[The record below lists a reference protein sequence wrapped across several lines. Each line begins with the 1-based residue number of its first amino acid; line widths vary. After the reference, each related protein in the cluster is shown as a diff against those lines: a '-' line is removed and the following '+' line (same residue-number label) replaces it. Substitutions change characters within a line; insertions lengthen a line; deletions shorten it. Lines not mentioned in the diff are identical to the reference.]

1 MDDMKPASDSRIA
14 PKYSED
20 AISQLP
26 ALHLLQNLGW
36 QYLTPAE
43 ALDLRGGKLGNV
55 LLEGILVPW
64 LREHNRV
71 RFKGKELPFTEGNIL
86 SALQALDVRAHGHAP
101 LHDGLVR
108 TNEKIYDLLC
118 LGKSL
123 QQTVDGDIKSF
134 TLHYID
140 WEHPENNVFHV
151 TEEFAVERTGCRG
164 ESQPTRTRTRRPDIV
179 LFVNGIPLCVIE
191 CKSPH
196 IKDPIR
202 EAISQQIRNQKD
214 DEIPYL
220 FLYSQ
225 LLLALS
231 KNEAKYATT
240 GTPAK
245 FWAVWRE
252 DNIDIAG
259 ADGHLPLKDAVNIPL
274 TEAQAD
280 KLFAENEWLVREKP
294 AEYGM
299 LKRQVTEQDRALYAL
314 CRPERLLEL
323 TYRFILF
330 DAGVKKIARY
340 QQYFCVKKIMDRIR
354 IRERDGR
361 RRGGVVW
368 HTQGSGKSLTMVM
381 LAKSIALDPEISDYK
396 IVLVTDRVDLDDQI
410 YRTFHHCGKEVEQA
424 KTGKHLADM
433 LKGNK
438 QRIVTTII
446 DKFEAAV
453 GRHAVR
459 NDDPN
464 IFVLVDEG
472 HRGQYGPR
480 HAKMR
485 RALPNACYIG
495 FTGTPVMKKDKNTVE
510 KFGGLID
517 TYTIDRAVADKAV
530 VPLLYEGRHVE
541 QYVDSKGI
549 DAWFDKIT
557 ANLSK
562 EQAADLKKKFS
573 TTDQL
578 NKAAQKVMAIAW
590 DISEHFR
597 DNWQGTGFK
606 GQLVAQDKAT
616 ALLYKKYLDEFG
628 MVSSE
633 VLISG
638 PDEREGEEDLYKEN
652 KLTVQRFWK
661 ATISK
666 YGSER
671 EYNKQVINAFKNAEH
686 PEIII
691 VVDKLLVGFDAP
703 RNTILYLT
711 RKLKDHTL
719 LQAIA
724 RVNRLCDGKEFGY
737 ILDYRGVLEN
747 LDHALDLYSSLPE
760 FDAGDIRDILTDVS
774 VETQTLPQKHS
785 ILWDTFKEV
794 KNRQDE
800 EAYEL
805 LLADEELRAK
815 FYERLSA
822 FSKTLAI
829 ALSSAG
835 FLEETG
841 PEKLSR
847 YRADLKFFSKLR
859 TAVRRRYAE
868 AVDFG
873 EYEPKIQKLLDTHVG
888 TGEVERITPLVNIFD
903 KDAFAREVAK
913 LPNDAAK
920 ADTIAHRTARTI
932 HERMQEDPAF
942 YKRFSEL
949 LIATI
954 AAFRQ
959 ERIKANEYLRK
970 VTEIMNAVLSRTG
983 DRIPDKLAGYDVAK
997 AYFGSLRET
1006 LERFDKGDDGFEAG
1020 LADLA
1025 LGIDKIIEQ
1034 NRIVN
1039 WASDIDIQNRMKN
1052 EIEDLLF
1059 DFKDQTGFEITF
1071 DDMDAIMEQ
1080 CLDIARVRR
1089 P

>member
-1 MDDMKPASDSRIA
+1 MNQGPSIN
-14 PKYSED
+14 ED
-20 AISQLP
+20 ATSKLP

-36 QYLTPAE
+36 QYLTPDE
-43 ALDLRGGKLGNV
+43 ALELRGGRLSNV
-55 LLEGILVPW
+55 LLEGVLVPW

-71 RFKGKELPFTEGNIL
+71 RFKGREVPFTEGNIL
-86 SALQALDVRAHGHAP
+86 SAVQALKEVP
-101 LHDGLVR
+101 FDGLVR
-108 TNEKIYDLLC
+108 TNEKIYELLT

-123 QQTVDGDIKSF
+123 QQSVDGDVKSF

-151 TEEFAVERTGCRG
+151 TEEFAVERTG
-164 ESQPTRTRTRRPDIV
+164 SHQTRRPDIV

-196 IKDPIR
+196 IKDPIE
-202 EAISQQIRNQKD
+202 EAISQHIRNQKD
-214 DEIPYL
+214 DEIPKL
-220 FLYSQ
+220 FIYSQ
-225 LLLALS
+225 ILMALS
-231 KNEAKYATT
+231 KNQAKYATT

-245 FWAVWRE
+245 FWSVWKE
-252 DNIDIAG
+252 DAQGIEDEVQR
-259 ADGHLPLKDAVNIPL
+259 LVNVSL
-274 TEAQAD
+274 TEEQVD
-280 KLFAENEWLVREKP
+280 RLFVQNQWLVREKP
-294 AEYGM
+294 AGYGTFAR
-299 LKRQVTEQDRALYAL
+299 KVTVQDRAIYAL

-340 QQYFCVKKIMDRIR
+340 QQYFCVKKTMERIR
-354 IRERDGR
+354 LRDREGR

-381 LAKSIALDPEISDYK
+381 LAKSIALSHDIPDYK
-396 IVLVTDRVDLDDQI
+396 IVLVTDRIDLDDQI

-424 KTGKHLADM
+424 RTGKHLSEM
-433 LKGNK
+433 LKDNK

-485 RALPNACYIG
+485 RVLPNACYIG

-517 TYTIDRAVADKAV
+517 TYTIDRAVEDKAV

-541 QYVDSKGI
+541 QHVDSEGI
-549 DAWFDKIT
+549 DSWFERIT
-557 ANLSK
+557 ANLSR
-562 EQAADLKKKFS
+562 EQAADLKRKFS

-578 NKAAQKVMAIAW
+578 NKAEQKVMAIAW
-590 DISEHFR
+590 DISVHFR

-638 PDEREGEEDLYKEN
+638 PDEREGEEDIYEEN
-652 KLTVQRFWK
+652 KLAVQRFWK
-661 ATISK
+661 ATMQK
-666 YGSER
+666 FGSEK

-724 RVNRLCDGKEFGY
+724 RVNRLYDGKEFGY

-747 LDHALDLYSSLPE
+747 LDHALDLYSALPE
-760 FDAGDIRDILTDVS
+760 FDAQDIKDILTDVS
-774 VETQTLPQKHS
+774 VETATLPQKHS
-785 ILWDTFKEV
+785 LLWDTFKEV
-794 KNRQDE
+794 RNRQDE
-800 EAYEL
+800 EEYER
-805 LLADEELRAK
+805 LLADKELRSK

-822 FSKTLAI
+822 FSRTLGI
-829 ALSSAG
+829 ALGSVK
-835 FLEETG
+835 FLEETK
-841 PEKLSR
+841 PSRINR
-847 YRADLKFFSKLR
+847 YRTDLKFFSKLR
-859 TAVRRRYAE
+859 AAVRRRYSE
-868 AVDFG
+868 VVDFG

-903 KDAFAREVAK
+903 KDAFAREVEK
-913 LPNDAAK
+913 LPNAAAK

-932 HERMQEDPAF
+932 HDRMQEDPAF

-949 LIATI
+949 LKETI
-954 AAFRQ
+954 AAFRE
-959 ERIKANEYLRK
+959 ERIKANEYLMR
-970 VTEIMNAVLSRTG
+970 VTEIMNAVLNRTG
-983 DRIPDKLAGYDVAK
+983 DRIPGRLQNHDVAK
-997 AYFGSLRET
+997 AYFGSIRET
-1006 LERFDKGDDGFEAG
+1006 LARSGKGDGEFEDR
-1020 LADLA
+1020 LAEVALA
-1025 LGIDKIIEQ
+1025 IDEVIER

-1039 WASDIDIQNRMKN
+1039 WTSDMDTQNRMRN

-1059 DFKDQTGFEITF
+1059 DFKEQTGVEITF
-1071 DDMDAIMEQ
+1071 EDMDAIMEQ

>member
-1 MDDMKPASDSRIA
+1 MTDTVHSSLFTFHSSSKPRFDEDS
-14 PKYSED
+14 
-20 AISQLP
+20 ISQLP

-36 QYLTPAE
+36 QYLTPEE
-43 ALDLRGGKLGNV
+43 ALKLRGGKPGGV
-55 LLEGILVPW
+55 LLEGVLADW
-64 LREHNRV
+64 LRKHNRV
-71 RFKGKELPFTEGNIL
+71 RFKGRELPFTEGNIL
-86 SALQALDVRAHGHAP
+86 SALQALKEIP
-101 LHDGLVR
+101 FDGLVR

-123 QQTVDGDIKSF
+123 QQSVDGDIKSF

-151 TEEFAVERTGCRG
+151 TEEFAVERTG
-164 ESQPTRTRTRRPDIV
+164 SHQTRRPDIV
-179 LFVNGIPLCVIE
+179 LFVNGIPFGVIE

-214 DEIPYL
+214 DEIPHL

-252 DNIDIAG
+252 ESPDFEEK
-259 ADGHLPLKDAVNIPL
+259 LQELVNIPL
-274 TEAQAD
+274 SEEQVD
-280 KLFAENEWLVREKP
+280 KLFIENEWLVREKP
-294 AEYGM
+294 AEYGT
-299 LKRQVTEQDRALYAL
+299 LKRQVTEQDRALFAL

-323 TYRFILF
+323 SYRFILF

-340 QQYFCVKKIMDRIR
+340 QQYFCVKKIMDRIKT
-354 IRERDGR
+354 RERDGR

-368 HTQGSGKSLTMVM
+368 HTQGSGKSLTMVL
-381 LAKSIALDPEISDYK
+381 LAKSIALCPEIPDYK

-424 KTGKHLADM
+424 RTGKHLSDM
-433 LKGNK
+433 LKDNK
-438 QRIVTTII
+438 KRIVTTII
-446 DKFEAAV
+446 DKFDAAV
-453 GRHAVR
+453 GRHAVH

-472 HRGQYGPR
+472 HRGQYGSR

-485 RALPNACYIG
+485 RVLPNACYIG

-530 VPLLYEGRHVE
+530 VPLLYEGRHAS

-557 ANLSK
+557 ANLSQ
-562 EQAADLKKKFS
+562 EQAADLKRKFS

-578 NKAAQKVMAIAW
+578 NKAEQKVMAIAW

-616 ALLYKKYLDEFG
+616 ALAYKKYLDEFG

-638 PDEREGEEDLYKEN
+638 PDEREGEEDLYEEN
-652 KLTVQRFWK
+652 KLAVQRFWK
-661 ATISK
+661 ATMQK

-671 EYNKQVINAFKNAEH
+671 EYNKQVINAFKHAEH

-737 ILDYRGVLEN
+737 VLDYRGVLEN

-760 FDAGDIRDILTDVS
+760 FDAGDIKDILTDVS
-774 VETQTLPQKHS
+774 VETQALPQRHS
-785 ILWDTFKEV
+785 LLWDTFKEV
-794 KNRQDE
+794 KNKQDE
-800 EAYEL
+800 EEYEL

-822 FSKTLAI
+822 FSNTLGI
-829 ALSSAG
+829 ALSSVK
-835 FLEETG
+835 FLEETE
-841 PEKLSR
+841 PSKISR

-859 TAVRRRYAE
+859 TSVRRRYAE
-868 AVDFG
+868 VVDFG

-888 TGEVERITPLVNIFD
+888 TGEVEKITPLVNIFD
-903 KDAFAREVAK
+903 KDAFAKEVAK
-913 LPNDAAK
+913 LPKTSAK

-932 HERMQEDPAF
+932 HDRMQEDPAF

-949 LIATI
+949 LKETI
-954 AAFRQ
+954 AAFRE
-959 ERIKANEYLRK
+959 ERIKANEYLK
-970 VTEIMNAVLSRTG
+970 QVTEIMNAVLNRTG
-983 DRIPDKLAGYDVAK
+983 DHIPDKLAGHDVAK
-997 AYFGSLRET
+997 AYFGSIKET
-1006 LERFDKGDDGFEAG
+1006 LARFDKGDDEFDAAIADTA
-1020 LADLA
+1020 LA
-1025 LGIDKIIEQ
+1025 IDEVIER

-1039 WASDIDIQNRMKN
+1039 WTSDIDTQNRMRN

-1059 DFKDQTGFEITF
+1059 NFKDKEGIEITF
-1071 DDMDAIMEQ
+1071 EDIDAIMEQ

-1089 P
+1089 K

>member
-1 MDDMKPASDSRIA
+1 MTEFVKSPR
-14 PKYSED
+14 YTED

-36 QYLTPAE
+36 QYLSPDE
-43 ALDLRGGKLGNV
+43 ALKLRGGKLSNV

-64 LREHNRV
+64 LRKHNRV

-86 SALQALDVRAHGHAP
+86 SALQALKEIP
-101 LHDGLVR
+101 FDGLVR

-123 QQTVDGDIKSF
+123 QQSVDGDIKSF

-151 TEEFAVERTGCRG
+151 TEEFAVERTG
-164 ESQPTRTRTRRPDIV
+164 SHQTRRPDII
-179 LFVNGIPLCVIE
+179 LFVNGIPFCVIE

-196 IKDPIR
+196 IKDPIG

-214 DEIPYL
+214 DEIPHL

-245 FWAVWRE
+245 FWSVWRE
-252 DNIDIAG
+252 EGTRFEQELQRLVSISLAEEQVDR
-259 ADGHLPLKDAVNIPL
+259 
-274 TEAQAD
+274 
-280 KLFAENEWLVREKP
+280 LFMENQWMVRERP
-294 AEYGM
+294 VEYGT
-299 LKRQVTEQDRALYAL
+299 LERLVTGQDRTLYAL

-340 QQYFCVKKIMDRIR
+340 QQYFCVKKIIERIR
-354 IRERDGR
+354 LRDRDGLPVHDRTQTGWR
-361 RRGGVVW
+361 RACLCGQQTARRQGGVVW
-368 HTQGSGKSLTMVM
+368 HTQGSGKSLTMVL
-381 LAKSIALDPEISDYK
+381 LAKSIALCPDISDYK

-424 KTGKHLADM
+424 RTGKHLSEM
-433 LKGNK
+433 LKDSK
-438 QRIVTTII
+438 QRIITTII

-485 RALPNACYIG
+485 RVLPNACYIG

-517 TYTIDRAVADKAV
+517 IYTIDRAVADKAV

-652 KLTVQRFWK
+652 KLAVQRFWK

-666 YGSER
+666 FGSER
-671 EYNKQVINAFKNAEH
+671 EYNKQVINAFTNAEH

-747 LDHALDLYSSLPE
+747 LDHALDLYSTLPE
-760 FDAGDIRDILTDVS
+760 FDAQDIKDILTDVS
-774 VETQTLPQKHS
+774 VETATLPQKHS

-800 EAYEL
+800 EEYEL

-829 ALSSAG
+829 ALSSAR

-841 PEKLSR
+841 PEKLNR

-859 TAVRRRYAE
+859 AAVRRRYAE
-868 AVDFG
+868 VVDFG

-903 KDAFAREVAK
+903 KDAFAKEVEK
-913 LPNDAAK
+913 LPNAAAK

-932 HERMQEDPAF
+932 HDRMQEDPAF

-949 LIATI
+949 LRETI
-954 AAFRQ
+954 AAFRE

-970 VTEIMNAVLSRTG
+970 VTEIMNAVLNRTG
-983 DRIPDKLAGYDVAK
+983 DRIPDKLQSHDVAK
-997 AYFGSLRET
+997 AYFGT
-1006 LERFDKGDDGFEAG
+1006 LKEILARFDSSETKFEDALAG
-1020 LADLA
+1020 AALA
-1025 LGIDKIIEQ
+1025 IDEVVER

-1039 WASDIDIQNRMKN
+1039 WTSDIDTQNRMRN

-1059 DFKDQTGFEITF
+1059 DFKDQTGIEITF
-1071 DDMDAIMEQ
+1071 EEIDAIMEQ

-1089 P
+1089 K

>member
-1 MDDMKPASDSRIA
+1 MDDMKPTSDSRTA
-14 PKYSED
+14 PTYSED

-36 QYLTPAE
+36 QYLTPDE
-43 ALDLRGGKLGNV
+43 ALKLRGGKLSNV
-55 LLEGILVPW
+55 LLEGVLVPW
-64 LREHNRV
+64 LRKHNQV

-86 SALQALDVRAHGHAP
+86 SALQALKETP
-101 LHDGLVR
+101 FDGLVR

-123 QQTVDGDIKSF
+123 QQSVDGDIKSF

-151 TEEFAVERTGCRG
+151 TEEFAVERTG
-164 ESQPTRTRTRRPDIV
+164 SHQTRRPDIV
-179 LFVNGIPLCVIE
+179 LFVNGIPFCVIE

-214 DEIPYL
+214 DEIPHL
-220 FLYSQ
+220 FIYSQ
-225 LLLALS
+225 LLLVLS

-240 GTPAK
+240 GTPLK

-252 DNIDIAG
+252 ENIDDTG
-259 ADGHLPLKDAVNIPL
+259 VDGYPPLKELVNIPL
-274 TEAQAD
+274 TEEQVD
-280 KLFAENEWLVREKP
+280 KLFMIKGLSFERPP
-294 AEYGM
+294 AYGT
-299 LKRQVTEQDRALYAL
+299 LNRQVTEQDRALYAL

-340 QQYFCVKKIMDRIR
+340 QQYFCVKKIMRRIKTKDRG
-354 IRERDGR
+354 GR
-361 RRGGVVW
+361 RQGGVVW

-381 LAKSIALDPEISDYK
+381 LAKSIALSPDIPDFK

-410 YRTFHHCGKEVEQA
+410 YRTFYHCGKEPEQA
-424 KTGKHLADM
+424 TTGKRLSEM
-433 LKGNK
+433 LKGRK
-438 QRIVTTII
+438 ERIITTVI

-453 GRHAVR
+453 GRHVVR
-459 NDDPN
+459 NEDPN

-480 HAKMR
+480 HARMR
-485 RALPNACYIG
+485 RVLPNACYIG
-495 FTGTPVMKKDKNTVE
+495 FTGTPVMKKERNTVE

-517 TYTIDRAVADKAV
+517 IYTIDRAVADNAV
-530 VPLLYEGRHVE
+530 VPLLYEGRHAE

-549 DAWFDKIT
+549 DAWFTRIT
-557 ANLSK
+557 SNLSE
-562 EQAADLKKKFS
+562 EQAADLKRKFS

-578 NKAAQKVMAIAW
+578 NKAGQKVMAIAW
-590 DISEHFR
+590 DISAHFR

-638 PDEREGEEDLYKEN
+638 PDEREGEEDVYQEN
-652 KLTVQRFWK
+652 KLAVQRFWK
-661 ATISK
+661 TIMQK

-671 EYNKQVINAFKNAEH
+671 QYNKQVINAFTNAEH

-747 LDHALDLYSSLPE
+747 LDHALDLYSTLPE
-760 FDAGDIRDILTDVS
+760 FDAGDIKDILTDVS
-774 VETQTLPQKHS
+774 VETSTLAQKHS

-800 EAYEL
+800 EEYEL
-805 LLADEELRAK
+805 LLSDEELRAK

-822 FSKTLAI
+822 FSKTLGI
-829 ALSSAG
+829 ALSSVK
-835 FLEETG
+835 FLEETE

-859 TAVRRRYAE
+859 AAVRRRYAE
-868 AVDFG
+868 VVDFG

-903 KDAFAREVAK
+903 KDAFAKEVEK
-913 LPNDAAK
+913 LPTAAAK

-932 HERMQEDPAF
+932 HDRMQEDPAF

-949 LIATI
+949 LKETI
-954 AAFRQ
+954 AAFRE
-959 ERIKANEYLRK
+959 ERIKANEYLKK
-970 VTEIMNAVLSRTG
+970 VTEIMNAVLNRTG
-983 DRIPDKLAGYDVAK
+983 DHVPDKLQDHDVAK
-997 AYFGSLRET
+997 AYFGSIKET
-1006 LERFDKGDDGFEAG
+1006 LVRFDKGDDEFDDR
-1020 LADLA
+1020 LADAALA
-1025 LGIDKIIEQ
+1025 IDEVIER

-1039 WASDIDIQNRMKN
+1039 WTSDIDTQNRMRN

-1059 DFKDQTGFEITF
+1059 DFKDQTGIEITF
-1071 DDMDAIMEQ
+1071 EDMDAIMEQ

>member
-1 MDDMKPASDSRIA
+1 MNQDPSIN
-14 PKYSED
+14 ED
-20 AISQLP
+20 AISKLP

-36 QYLTPAE
+36 QYLTPDE
-43 ALDLRGGKLGNV
+43 ALELRGGRLSNV
-55 LLEGILVPW
+55 LLEGVLVPW

-71 RFKGKELPFTEGNIL
+71 RFKGREVSFTEGNIL
-86 SALQALDVRAHGHAP
+86 SAVQALKEVP
-101 LHDGLVR
+101 FDGLVR
-108 TNEKIYDLLC
+108 TNEKIYELLT

-123 QQTVDGDIKSF
+123 QQSVDGDVKSF

-151 TEEFAVERTGCRG
+151 TEEFAVERTG
-164 ESQPTRTRTRRPDIV
+164 SHQTRRPDII

-196 IKDPIR
+196 IKDPIE
-202 EAISQQIRNQKD
+202 EAISQHIRNQKD
-214 DEIPYL
+214 DEIPKL
-220 FLYSQ
+220 FIYSQ
-225 LLLALS
+225 ILMALS
-231 KNEAKYATT
+231 KNQAKYATT

-245 FWAVWRE
+245 FWSVWKE
-252 DNIDIAG
+252 DAQGIEDEVQR
-259 ADGHLPLKDAVNIPL
+259 LVNVSL
-274 TEAQAD
+274 TEEQVD
-280 KLFAENEWLVREKP
+280 RLFVQNQWLVREKP
-294 AEYGM
+294 AGYGTFAR
-299 LKRQVTEQDRALYAL
+299 KVTVQDRAIYAL

-340 QQYFCVKKIMDRIR
+340 QQYFCVKKTMERIR
-354 IRERDGR
+354 LHDREGR

-381 LAKSIALDPEISDYK
+381 LAKSIALSHDIPDYK
-396 IVLVTDRVDLDDQI
+396 IVLVTDRIDLDDQI

-424 KTGKHLADM
+424 RTGKHLSEM
-433 LKGNK
+433 LKDNK

-485 RALPNACYIG
+485 RVLPNACYIG

-517 TYTIDRAVADKAV
+517 TYTIDRAVEDKAV

-541 QYVDSKGI
+541 QYVDSEGI
-549 DAWFDKIT
+549 DSWFERIT
-557 ANLSK
+557 ANLSR

-578 NKAAQKVMAIAW
+578 NKAEQKVMAIAW
-590 DISEHFR
+590 DISVHFR

-616 ALLYKKYLDEFG
+616 ALLYKKHLDEFG

-638 PDEREGEEDLYKEN
+638 PDEREGEEDIYEEN
-652 KLTVQRFWK
+652 RLAVQRFWK
-661 ATISK
+661 ATMQK
-666 YGSER
+666 FGSEK

-724 RVNRLCDGKEFGY
+724 RVNRLYDGKEFGY

-747 LDHALDLYSSLPE
+747 LDHALDLYSALPE
-760 FDAGDIRDILTDVS
+760 FDAQDIKDILTDVS
-774 VETQTLPQKHS
+774 VETATLPQKHS
-785 ILWDTFKEV
+785 LLWDTFKEV
-794 KNRQDE
+794 RNRLDE
-800 EAYEL
+800 EEYER
-805 LLADEELRAK
+805 LLADKELRSK

-822 FSKTLAI
+822 FSRTLGI
-829 ALSSAG
+829 ALGSVK
-835 FLEETG
+835 FLEETE
-841 PEKLSR
+841 PSRINR
-847 YRADLKFFSKLR
+847 YRTDLKFFSKLR
-859 TAVRRRYAE
+859 AAVRRRYSE
-868 AVDFG
+868 VVDFG

-903 KDAFAREVAK
+903 KDAFAREVEK
-913 LPNDAAK
+913 LPNAAAK

-932 HERMQEDPAF
+932 HDRMQEDPAF

-949 LIATI
+949 LKETI
-954 AAFRQ
+954 AAFKE
-959 ERIKANEYLRK
+959 ERIKANEYLMR
-970 VTEIMNAVLSRTG
+970 VTEIMNAVLNRTG
-983 DRIPDKLAGYDVAK
+983 DHIPGRLQNHDVAK
-997 AYFGSLRET
+997 AYFGSIRET
-1006 LERFDKGDDGFEAG
+1006 LARSGKGDGEFEDR
-1020 LADLA
+1020 LAEVALA
-1025 LGIDKIIEQ
+1025 IDEVIER

-1039 WASDIDIQNRMKN
+1039 WTSDMDTQNRMRN

-1059 DFKDQTGFEITF
+1059 DFKEQTGVEITF
-1071 DDMDAIMEQ
+1071 EDMDAIMEQ

>member
-1 MDDMKPASDSRIA
+1 MDDMKPTSDSRSA
-14 PKYSED
+14 PTYSED

-36 QYLTPAE
+36 QYLSPNE
-43 ALDLRGGKLGNV
+43 ALDLRGGKLGSV
-55 LLEGILVPW
+55 LLEGVLVPW
-64 LREHNRV
+64 LRKHNRV
-71 RFKGKELPFTEGNIL
+71 RFKGRELPFTEGNIL
-86 SALQALDVRAHGHAP
+86 SALQALKEIP
-101 LHDGLVR
+101 FDGLVR

-123 QQTVDGDIKSF
+123 QQSVDGDIKSF
-134 TLHYID
+134 TLNYID

-151 TEEFAVERTGCRG
+151 TEEFAVERTG
-164 ESQPTRTRTRRPDIV
+164 SHQTRRPDIV
-179 LFVNGIPLCVIE
+179 LFVNGIPFCVIE

-214 DEIPYL
+214 DEIPHL

-252 DNIDIAG
+252 DSQDFEKELQN
-259 ADGHLPLKDAVNIPL
+259 LVNIPL
-274 TEAQAD
+274 TEAQVD
-280 KLFAENEWLVREKP
+280 KLFAENEWMGREKS
-294 AEYGM
+294 AEYGT
-299 LKRQVTEQDRALYAL
+299 LKRQVTGQDRALYTL

-340 QQYFCVKKIMDRIR
+340 QQYFCVKKIMDRVR
-354 IRERDGR
+354 TRERDGR

-368 HTQGSGKSLTMVM
+368 HTQGSGKSLTMVL
-381 LAKSIALDPEISDYK
+381 LAKSIALCPEIPDYK

-424 KTGKHLADM
+424 RTGKHLSEM
-433 LKGNK
+433 LKGGK

-453 GRHAVR
+453 GRHALR

-485 RALPNACYIG
+485 RVLPNACYIG

-541 QYVDSKGI
+541 QHVDSLGI
-549 DAWFDKIT
+549 DAWFERIT
-557 ANLSK
+557 VNLSE

-590 DISEHFR
+590 DISEHYR

-616 ALLYKKYLDEFG
+616 ALAYKKYLDEFG

-638 PDEREGEEDLYKEN
+638 PDEREGEEDLYEEN
-652 KLTVQRFWK
+652 KLAVQRFWK
-661 ATISK
+661 ATMQK

-671 EYNKQVINAFKNAEH
+671 EYNKQVINAFKHAEH

-760 FDAGDIRDILTDVS
+760 FDAGDIKDILTDVS
-774 VETQTLPQKHS
+774 VETRALPQKHS

-794 KNRQDE
+794 KNKQDE
-800 EAYEL
+800 EEYEL
-805 LLADEELRAK
+805 LLADEELRTK

-822 FSKTLAI
+822 FSKTLGI
-829 ALSSAG
+829 ALSSVK
-835 FLEETG
+835 FLEETE

-859 TAVRRRYAE
+859 ASVRRRYAE
-868 AVDFG
+868 VVDFG
-873 EYEPKIQKLLDTHVG
+873 EYEPRIQKLLDTHVG

-903 KDAFAREVAK
+903 KDAFAKEVAK
-913 LPNDAAK
+913 LPNAAAK

-932 HERMQEDPAF
+932 HDRMQEDPAF

-949 LIATI
+949 LEAAI
-954 AAFRQ
+954 AAFRE
-959 ERIKANEYLRK
+959 ERIKANEYLKK
-970 VTEIMNAVLSRTG
+970 VTEIMDAVLNRTG
-983 DRIPDKLAGYDVAK
+983 DHIPDKLAGHDVAK
-997 AYFGSLRET
+997 AYFGSLKET
-1006 LERFDKGDDGFEAG
+1006 LARFDRGDDEFDDR
-1020 LADLA
+1020 LADAALA
-1025 LGIDKIIEQ
+1025 IDEVIER

-1039 WASDIDIQNRMKN
+1039 WTSDIDTQNRMRN

-1059 DFKDQTGFEITF
+1059 DFKDQTGIEITF
-1071 DDMDAIMEQ
+1071 EDMDAIMEQ

-1089 P
+1089 EL

>member
-1 MDDMKPASDSRIA
+1 MTDFEKTPQ
-14 PKYSED
+14 YTED

-36 QYLTPAE
+36 QYLTPKE
-43 ALDLRGGKLGNV
+43 ALDLRGGRLGGV
-55 LLEGILVPW
+55 LLEGVLADW
-64 LREHNRV
+64 LRKHNRV
-71 RFKGKELPFTEGNIL
+71 RFKGRELPFTEGNIL
-86 SALQALDVRAHGHAP
+86 SALQALKEVP
-101 LHDGLVR
+101 FDGLVR
-108 TNEKIYDLLC
+108 TNEGIYDLLC

-123 QQTVDGDIKSF
+123 QQSVEGDTKSF
-134 TLHYID
+134 SMRYID
-140 WEHPENNVFHV
+140 WDHPENNVFHV
-151 TEEFAVERTGCRG
+151 TEEFAVERAG
-164 ESQPTRTRTRRPDIV
+164 SHQTRRPDIV
-179 LFVNGIPLCVIE
+179 LFVNGIPFGVIE

-196 IKDPIR
+196 IKEPIR

-214 DEIPYL
+214 DEIPHL

-225 LLLALS
+225 LLLVLS
-231 KNEAKYATT
+231 KNEARYATT
-240 GTPAK
+240 GTAAK
-245 FWAVWRE
+245 FWGTWRE
-252 DNIDIAG
+252 LGIGNYELRIEEE
-259 ADGHLPLKDAVNIPL
+259 LQKLVNVPLSEKEVDR
-274 TEAQAD
+274 
-280 KLFAENEWLVREKP
+280 LFTENEWMVREKP
-294 AEYGM
+294 VVYGT
-299 LKRQVTEQDRALYAL
+299 LERQVTEQDRALYAL
-314 CRPERLLEL
+314 CRPARLLEL
-323 TYRFILF
+323 TFRFILF

-340 QQYFCVKKIMDRIR
+340 QQYFAVKKIMDRISN
-354 IRERDGR
+354 REHDGR

-368 HTQGSGKSLTMVM
+368 HTQGSGKSLTMVL
-381 LAKSIALDPEISDYK
+381 LAKSIALCSEINDYK

-424 KTGKHLADM
+424 ATGKHLSQM

-453 GRHAVR
+453 GRHVVR
-459 NDDPN
+459 NDDPD

-485 RALPNACYIG
+485 RVLPNACYIG

-541 QYVDSKGI
+541 QHVDSRGI
-549 DAWFDKIT
+549 DAWFERIT
-557 ANLSK
+557 ANLSD
-562 EQAADLKKKFS
+562 EQTADLKKKFS

-606 GQLVAQDKAT
+606 GQLVTQDKAA
-616 ALLYKKYLDEFG
+616 ALLYKKYLDEFA
-628 MVSSE
+628 MVSCE

-638 PDEREGEEDLYKEN
+638 PDEREGEDDLYEEN
-652 KLTVQRFWK
+652 KLAVHRFWK
-661 ATISK
+661 TVISK

-671 EYNKQVINAFKNAEH
+671 EYNKQVINAFKNAQQ

-724 RVNRLCDGKEFGY
+724 RVNRLSDGKDFGY
-737 ILDYRGVLEN
+737 IIDYRGVLEN
-747 LDHALDLYSSLPE
+747 LDHALNLYSTLSE
-760 FDAGDIRDILTDVS
+760 FDSGDIENILTDVT
-774 VETQTLPQKHS
+774 VETSTLPQKHS
-785 ILWDTFKEV
+785 LLWDTFKEV
-794 KNRQDE
+794 KNKQDE

-805 LLADEELRAK
+805 ALADVELRAR

-822 FSKTLAI
+822 FSKTLGI
-829 ALSSAG
+829 ALSSVK
-835 FLEETG
+835 FLEEIEPG
-841 PEKLSR
+841 KLNR

-859 TAVRRRYAE
+859 TAVRKRYAE
-868 AVDFG
+868 VVDFA

-888 TGEVERITPLVNIFD
+888 TGEVEKITSLVNIFD
-903 KDAFAREVAK
+903 IDAFAREVEK
-913 LPNDAAK
+913 LPNAAAK

-932 HERMQEDPAF
+932 HDRMQEDPAF

-949 LIATI
+949 LITAI
-954 AAFRQ
+954 AAFRE
-959 ERIKANEYLRK
+959 ERIKANEYLKK
-970 VTEIMNAVLSRTG
+970 VTEIMNAVRNRTG
-983 DRIPDKLAGYDVAK
+983 DRIPEKLQSHDVAK
-997 AYFGSLRET
+997 AYFGSLKEILRRLDNGEDDFENVIADVA
-1006 LERFDKGDDGFEAG
+1006 LAVDEVVER
-1020 LADLA
+1020 
-1025 LGIDKIIEQ
+1025 
-1034 NRIVN
+1034 NRIVS
-1039 WASDIDIQNRMKN
+1039 WTGDTDTQNRMRN
-1052 EIEDLLF
+1052 EIEDRLF
-1059 DFKDQTGFEITF
+1059 DFKDKDGIDITF
-1071 DDMDAIMEQ
+1071 EDMDAIMEQ
-1080 CLDIARVRR
+1080 CLDIARIRR

>member
-1 MDDMKPASDSRIA
+1 MTDSA
-14 PKYSED
+14 KSPQYTED
-20 AISQLP
+20 SISQLP

-36 QYLTPAE
+36 HYLTPTE
-43 ALDLRGGKLGNV
+43 ALDLRGGKLGSV
-55 LLEGILVPW
+55 LLEGVLADW
-64 LREHNRV
+64 LRKHNRV
-71 RFKGKELPFTEGNIL
+71 NFKGKALPFTEGNIL
-86 SALQALDVRAHGHAP
+86 SALQALKEIP
-101 LHDGLVR
+101 FNGLVR
-108 TNEKIYDLLC
+108 TNEEIYDLLC

-123 QQTVDGDIKSF
+123 QQSVDGDIKSF
-134 TLHYID
+134 TLRYID
-140 WEHPENNVFHV
+140 WEHPGDNVFHV
-151 TEEFAVERTGCRG
+151 TEEFVVERTG
-164 ESQPTRTRTRRPDIV
+164 SHQTRRPDIV
-179 LFVNGIPLCVIE
+179 LFVNGIPFSVIE

-214 DEIPYL
+214 DEIPHL

-240 GTPAK
+240 GTPLK
-245 FWAVWRE
+245 FWSGWRE
-252 DNIDIAG
+252 ENDDFEQKLQ
-259 ADGHLPLKDAVNIPL
+259 HLVNVSL
-274 TEAQAD
+274 TEKQVD
-280 KLFAENEWLVREKP
+280 RLFTENEWMVREKP
-294 AEYGM
+294 AHYGT
-299 LKRQVTEQDRALYAL
+299 LERQVTEQDRALNAL

-323 TYRFILF
+323 TYRFLLF

-340 QQYFCVKKIMDRIR
+340 QQYFTVRKIMDRIR
-354 IRERDGR
+354 TRERGGR

-368 HTQGSGKSLTMVM
+368 HTQGSGKSLTMVL
-381 LAKSIALDPEISDYK
+381 LAKSIALSPEISDYK
-396 IVLVTDRVDLDDQI
+396 IVLVTDRIDLDDQI
-410 YRTFHHCGKEVEQA
+410 CGTFHHCGKEVEQA
-424 KTGKHLADM
+424 KTGKHLSEI
-433 LKGNK
+433 LKGSK

-453 GRHAVR
+453 GRHVIR
-459 NDDPN
+459 NDDPD

-485 RALPNACYIG
+485 RVLPNACYIG

-541 QYVDSKGI
+541 QHVDSLGI
-549 DAWFDKIT
+549 DAWFERIT
-557 ANLSK
+557 ENLRE

-590 DISEHFR
+590 DISEHYR

-606 GQLVAQDKAT
+606 GQLVTQDKAA
-616 ALLYKKYLDEFG
+616 ALLYKKYLDEFA
-628 MVSSE
+628 MVPCE

-638 PDEREGEEDLYKEN
+638 PDEREGEEDLYEEN
-652 KLTVQRFWK
+652 KLAVQRFWK
-661 ATISK
+661 AIISK

-747 LDHALDLYSSLPE
+747 LDHALDLYSTLPE
-760 FDAGDIRDILTDVS
+760 FDSGDLKNILTDVS
-774 VETQTLPQKHS
+774 VETSTLPQKHS
-785 ILWDTFKEV
+785 LLWDTFKEIIN
-794 KNRQDE
+794 KQDE

-805 LLADEELRAK
+805 MLADVELRSR
-815 FYERLSA
+815 FYEHLSA
-822 FSKTLAI
+822 FSKTLGI
-829 ALSSAG
+829 ALSSVK
-835 FLEETG
+835 FLEETE
-841 PEKLSR
+841 PSKISR
-847 YRADLKFFSKLR
+847 YQVDLKFFSKLR
-859 TAVRRRYAE
+859 AAVRRRYAE
-868 AVDFG
+868 VVDFA

-888 TGEVERITPLVNIFD
+888 TGEVEKITSLVNIFD
-903 KDAFAREVAK
+903 TDAFSKEVEK
-913 LPNDAAK
+913 LPNAAAK

-932 HERMQEDPAF
+932 HDRMQEDPAF

-949 LIATI
+949 LIAAI
-954 AAFRQ
+954 AAFRE
-959 ERIKANEYLRK
+959 ERIKANEYLKK
-970 VTEIMNAVLSRTG
+970 VMEIMNAVRNRTG
-983 DRIPDKLAGYDVAK
+983 DHIPDKLQSHDVAK
-997 AYFGSLRET
+997 AYFGSLKEILARLNKGHDEFDEAT
-1006 LERFDKGDDGFEAG
+1006 ADAALAIDEVIER
-1020 LADLA
+1020 
-1025 LGIDKIIEQ
+1025 

-1039 WASDIDIQNRMKN
+1039 WTSDKDTQNRIRN

-1059 DFKDQTGFEITF
+1059 EFKDKDGLEITF
-1071 DDMDAIMEQ
+1071 EDMDAIMEQ

>member
-1 MDDMKPASDSRIA
+1 MTDTSQSSLFTVRSSSKPRFD
-14 PKYSED
+14 ED

-36 QYLTPAE
+36 QYLTPDE
-43 ALDLRGGKLGNV
+43 ALELRGGKLSNV
-55 LLEGILVPW
+55 LLEGILIPW

-71 RFKGKELPFTEGNIL
+71 RFKGSELPFTEGNIL
-86 SALQALDVRAHGHAP
+86 SAVQALKEIP
-101 LHDGLVR
+101 FDGLVR

-123 QQTVDGDIKSF
+123 QQSVDGDIKSF
-134 TLHYID
+134 TLRYID
-140 WEHPENNVFHV
+140 WEHPENNVYHV
-151 TEEFAVERTGCRG
+151 TEEFAVERTG
-164 ESQPTRTRTRRPDIV
+164 SHQTRRPDIV
-179 LFVNGIPLCVIE
+179 LFINGIPLCMIE

-196 IKDPIR
+196 IKNPIR

-214 DEIPYL
+214 DEIPHL

-225 LLLALS
+225 LLMALS

-240 GTPAK
+240 GTPLK
-245 FWAVWRE
+245 FWSVWRE
-252 DNIDIAG
+252 EDIDHVE
-259 ADGHLPLKDAVNIPL
+259 ADGHPSLKELVNIPL
-274 TEAQAD
+274 TEEQVD
-280 KLFAENEWLVREKP
+280 RFFIENKWLTRENL
-294 AEYGM
+294 EVYGV

-340 QQYFCVKKIMDRIR
+340 QQYFCVKKIMERIR
-354 IRERDGR
+354 LRDRDGR

-368 HTQGSGKSLTMVM
+368 HTQGSGKSLTMVL
-381 LAKSIALDPEISDYK
+381 LAKSIALSPDIPDYK

-424 KTGKHLADM
+424 KTGKHLSEM
-433 LKGNK
+433 LKGSK

-453 GRHAVR
+453 GRHVVR

-485 RALPNACYIG
+485 RVLPNACYIG

-517 TYTIDRAVADKAV
+517 TYTIDRAVEDSAV

-541 QYVDSKGI
+541 QHVDSLGI
-549 DAWFDKIT
+549 DAWFDRIT

-590 DISEHFR
+590 DISVHFR

-606 GQLVAQDKAT
+606 GQLVTQDKAT
-616 ALLYKKYLDEFG
+616 ALLYKKYLDEFD

-633 VLISG
+633 VLISA
-638 PDEREGEEDLYKEN
+638 PDEREGEEDLYQEN
-652 KLTVQRFWK
+652 KLAVQRFWK

-671 EYNKQVINAFKNAEH
+671 EYNKQVINAFKHAEH

-747 LDHALDLYSSLPE
+747 LDHALDLYNALPE
-760 FDAGDIRDILTDVS
+760 FDAQDIKDILTDVS
-774 VETQTLPQKHS
+774 VETATLPQKHS
-785 ILWDTFKEV
+785 LLWDTFKEV

-800 EAYEL
+800 EEYEL
-805 LLADEELRAK
+805 QLADEELRAK

-822 FSKTLAI
+822 FSRTLGI
-829 ALSSAG
+829 ALSSVK
-835 FLEETG
+835 FLEETE
-841 PEKLSR
+841 PSKISR

-859 TAVRRRYAE
+859 VAVRRRYAE
-868 AVDFG
+868 AVDFA

-903 KDAFAREVAK
+903 KDAFAREVEK
-913 LPNDAAK
+913 LPNAAAK

-932 HERMQEDPAF
+932 HDRMQEDPAF

-949 LIATI
+949 LKETI
-954 AAFRQ
+954 AAFR
-959 ERIKANEYLRK
+959 EKRLKANEYLRK
-970 VTEIMNAVLSRTG
+970 VMEIMNAVLNRTG
-983 DRIPDKLAGYDVAK
+983 DHIPDKLQSHDVAK
-997 AYFGSLRET
+997 AYFGSIKET
-1006 LERFDKGDDGFEAG
+1006 LARFDRGDDEFDDR
-1020 LADLA
+1020 LADAALA
-1025 LGIDKIIEQ
+1025 IDEVIER

-1039 WASDIDIQNRMKN
+1039 WTSDIDTQNRMRN

-1059 DFKDQTGFEITF
+1059 DFKDKEGIEITF
-1071 DDMDAIMEQ
+1071 EDMDAIMEQ

>member
-1 MDDMKPASDSRIA
+1 MTDTFHSSLFTLHSSSNPRFDEDS
-14 PKYSED
+14 
-20 AISQLP
+20 ISQLP

-36 QYLTPAE
+36 QYLSPDE
-43 ALDLRGGKLGNV
+43 ALDLRGGKLGGV
-55 LLEGILVPW
+55 LLEGVLVPW
-64 LREHNRV
+64 LRKHNRV

-86 SALQALDVRAHGHAP
+86 SALQALKEIP
-101 LHDGLVR
+101 FDGLVR

-123 QQTVDGDIKSF
+123 QQSVDGDIKSF

-151 TEEFAVERTGCRG
+151 TEEFAVERTG
-164 ESQPTRTRTRRPDIV
+164 SHQTRRPDIV
-179 LFVNGIPLCVIE
+179 LFVNGIPFGVIE

-214 DEIPYL
+214 DEIPHL

-225 LLLALS
+225 ILLALS

-252 DNIDIAG
+252 ESPDFEKK
-259 ADGHLPLKDAVNIPL
+259 LQELVNIPL
-274 TEAQAD
+274 TEAQVD
-280 KLFAENEWLVREKP
+280 KLFTENEWMVREKP
-294 AEYGM
+294 AEYGT

-323 TYRFILF
+323 SYRFILF

-340 QQYFCVKKIMDRIR
+340 QQYFCVKKIMERIR
-354 IRERDGR
+354 IRDRDGR

-368 HTQGSGKSLTMVM
+368 HTQGSGKSLTMVL
-381 LAKSIALDPEISDYK
+381 LAKSIALCPEIPDYK

-424 KTGKHLADM
+424 RTGKHLSEM
-433 LKGNK
+433 LKGTK

-453 GRHAVR
+453 GRHTVR

-485 RALPNACYIG
+485 RVLPNACYIG

-530 VPLLYEGRHVE
+530 VPLLYEGRHAS

-557 ANLSK
+557 ANLSQ

-616 ALLYKKYLDEFG
+616 ALAYKKYLDEFG

-638 PDEREGEEDLYKEN
+638 PDEREGEEGLYEEN
-652 KLTVQRFWK
+652 KLAVQRFWK

-671 EYNKQVINAFKNAEH
+671 EYNKQLINAFKHAEH

-760 FDAGDIRDILTDVS
+760 FDAGDIKDILTDVS
-774 VETQTLPQKHS
+774 VETQALPQKHS
-785 ILWDTFKEV
+785 LLWDTFKEV

-800 EAYEL
+800 EEYEL

-829 ALSSAG
+829 ALSSVK
-835 FLEETG
+835 FLEETE

-868 AVDFG
+868 VVDFG

-903 KDAFAREVAK
+903 KDAFAKEVEK
-913 LPNDAAK
+913 LPNAAAK

-932 HERMQEDPAF
+932 HDRMQEDPAF

-954 AAFRQ
+954 AAFRE
-959 ERIKANEYLRK
+959 ERIKANEYLKK
-970 VTEIMNAVLSRTG
+970 VTEIMNAVLNRTG
-983 DRIPDKLAGYDVAK
+983 DHIPDKLQSHDVAK
-997 AYFGSLRET
+997 AYFGSIKET
-1006 LERFDKGDDGFEAG
+1006 LARFDKGDDEFDDRFADAA
-1020 LADLA
+1020 LA
-1025 LGIDKIIEQ
+1025 IDEVIER

-1039 WASDIDIQNRMKN
+1039 WTSDIDTQNRMRN

-1059 DFKDQTGFEITF
+1059 DFKDQTGIEITF
-1071 DDMDAIMEQ
+1071 EDMDAIMEQ

>member
-1 MDDMKPASDSRIA
+1 MTEFVKSPQ
-14 PKYSED
+14 YSED

-36 QYLTPAE
+36 QYLKPDE
-43 ALDLRGGKLGNV
+43 ALDLRGGKLSNV

-64 LREHNRV
+64 LRKHNLV

-86 SALQALDVRAHGHAP
+86 SALQALKEIP
-101 LHDGLVR
+101 FDGLVR
-108 TNEKIYDLLC
+108 INEKIYDLLC

-123 QQTVDGDIKSF
+123 QQSVDGDIKSF
-134 TLHYID
+134 TLHHID

-151 TEEFAVERTGCRG
+151 TEEFAVERTG
-164 ESQPTRTRTRRPDIV
+164 SHQTRRPDIV
-179 LFVNGIPLCVIE
+179 LFVNGIPFCVIE

-214 DEIPYL
+214 DEIPHL

-240 GTPAK
+240 GTPLK
-245 FWAVWRE
+245 FWSVWRE
-252 DNIDIAG
+252 KGAG
-259 ADGHLPLKDAVNIPL
+259 LEQELQRLVSISL
-274 TEAQAD
+274 TEEQVD
-280 KLFAENEWLVREKP
+280 KLFTENEWMVREKP
-294 AEYGM
+294 VEYGT
-299 LKRQVTEQDRALYAL
+299 LKRQVTEQDRVLYAL

-340 QQYFCVKKIMDRIR
+340 QQYFCVKKIMDRSIR
-354 IRERDGR
+354 TREINGR

-368 HTQGSGKSLTMVM
+368 HTQGSGKSLTMVL
-381 LAKSIALDPEISDYK
+381 LAKSIALCSEIPDYK

-410 YRTFHHCGKEVEQA
+410 YRTFHHCGKEVKQA
-424 KTGKHLADM
+424 RTGKHLSEL
-433 LKGNK
+433 LKGSK

-453 GRHAVR
+453 GRHVVC

-485 RALPNACYIG
+485 WVLPNACYIG

-541 QYVDSKGI
+541 QQVDSLGI
-549 DAWFDKIT
+549 DAWFERIT

-578 NKAAQKVMAIAW
+578 NKAAQKVMAVAW
-590 DISEHFR
+590 DISVHFR

-616 ALLYKKYLDEFG
+616 ALLYKKCLDEFG
-628 MVSSE
+628 IVSSE
-633 VLISG
+633 ALISG
-638 PDEREGEEDLYKEN
+638 PDEREGEEDLYEEN
-652 KLTVQRFWK
+652 KLAVQRFWK

-671 EYNKQVINAFKNAEH
+671 EYNKQVINAFKHAEH

-711 RKLKDHTL
+711 RKLKDHSL

-747 LDHALDLYSSLPE
+747 LDYALDLYSTLTE
-760 FDAGDIRDILTDVS
+760 FDAQDIKDILTDVS
-774 VETQTLPQKHS
+774 VETATLPQKHS

-794 KNRQDE
+794 KNKQDE
-800 EAYEL
+800 EEYEL
-805 LLADEELRAK
+805 LLSNEDLRAK
-815 FYERLSA
+815 FYDRLSA
-822 FSKTLAI
+822 FSKTLDI
-829 ALSSAG
+829 ALSSIK
-835 FLEETG
+835 FLEETE
-841 PEKLSR
+841 PSKISR

-859 TAVRRRYAE
+859 AAVRRRYAE
-868 AVDFG
+868 VVDFA

-888 TGEVERITPLVNIFD
+888 IGEVERITPLINIFD
-903 KDAFAREVAK
+903 KDAFAQEVDK
-913 LPNDAAK
+913 LPNAAAK

-932 HERMQEDPAF
+932 HDRMQEDPAF

-954 AAFRQ
+954 AAFRE
-959 ERIKANEYLRK
+959 ERIKANEYLKK
-970 VTEIMNAVLSRTG
+970 VTEIMNAVLNRTG
-983 DRIPDKLAGYDVAK
+983 DHIPDKLQSHDVAK
-997 AYFGSLRET
+997 AYFGSIKET
-1006 LERFDKGDDGFEAG
+1006 LALFDKGDDEFDDR
-1020 LADLA
+1020 LADAALA
-1025 LGIDKIIEQ
+1025 IDEVIEQ

-1039 WASDIDIQNRMKN
+1039 WTSDIDTQNRIRN

-1059 DFKDQTGFEITF
+1059 EFKDQTGIEITF
-1071 DDMDAIMEQ
+1071 EDMDAIMEQ

-1089 P
+1089 K

>member
-1 MDDMKPASDSRIA
+1 MTDFEKSPQ
-14 PKYSED
+14 YTED

-36 QYLTPAE
+36 QYLRPEE
-43 ALDLRGGKLGNV
+43 ALGLRGGRLGGV
-55 LLEGILVPW
+55 LLEGVTADW

-71 RFKGKELPFTEGNIL
+71 RFKGRELPFTEGNIL
-86 SALQALDVRAHGHAP
+86 SALQALKGTP
-101 LHDGLVR
+101 FDGLVR
-108 TNEKIYDLLC
+108 TNEEIYDLLC

-123 QQTVDGDIKSF
+123 QQSVDGDIKSF
-134 TLHYID
+134 SMRYID
-140 WEHPENNVFHV
+140 WDHPENNVFHV
-151 TEEFAVERTGCRG
+151 TEEFAVERTG
-164 ESQPTRTRTRRPDIV
+164 SHQTRRPDIV
-179 LFVNGIPLCVIE
+179 LFVNGIPFCVIE

-196 IKDPIR
+196 IKEPLAQ
-202 EAISQQIRNQKD
+202 AISQQIRNQKD
-214 DEIPYL
+214 DEIPHL
-220 FLYSQ
+220 FMYSQ
-225 LLLALS
+225 LLLVLS

-240 GTPAK
+240 GTPLR
-245 FWAVWRE
+245 FWSVWRE
-252 DNIDIAG
+252 DNIETVRAN
-259 ADGHLPLKDAVNIPL
+259 GHPPLKDLVNISL
-274 TEAQAD
+274 TENQVD
-280 KLFAENEWLVREKP
+280 RLFTDNEWMVREKP
-294 AEYGM
+294 AAYGT

-340 QQYFCVKKIMDRIR
+340 QQYFAVKKIMGRIGN
-354 IRERDGR
+354 REQNGR

-368 HTQGSGKSLTMVM
+368 HTQGSGKSLTMVL
-381 LAKSIALDPEISDYK
+381 LAKSIALCSEITNYK

-424 KTGKHLADM
+424 GTGKHLSEL

-453 GRHAVR
+453 GRHVVR
-459 NDDPN
+459 NDDPD

-485 RALPNACYIG
+485 RVLPNACYIG

-541 QYVDSKGI
+541 QHVDAHGI
-549 DAWFDKIT
+549 DAWFERIT
-557 ANLSK
+557 ADLSD
-562 EQAADLKKKFS
+562 EQTADLKKKFS

-606 GQLVAQDKAT
+606 GQLVTQDKAA
-616 ALLYKKYLDEFG
+616 ALLYKKYLDEFSV
-628 MVSSE
+628 VSCE

-638 PDEREGEEDLYKEN
+638 PDDREGEEDLYEEN
-652 KLTVQRFWK
+652 KLAVHRFWK
-661 ATISK
+661 TIISK
-666 YGSER
+666 YGSNR
-671 EYNKQVINAFKNAEH
+671 EYNKQVINAFKNAEQ

-724 RVNRLCDGKEFGY
+724 RVNRLSDGKDFGY

-747 LDHALDLYSSLPE
+747 LDHALDLYSALPE
-760 FDAGDIRDILTDVS
+760 FDSGDIKNILTDVT
-774 VETQTLPQKHS
+774 VETSTLPQKHS
-785 ILWDTFKEV
+785 LLWDTFKEV
-794 KNRQDE
+794 KNKQDE

-805 LLADEELRAK
+805 ALADVQMRAW

-822 FSKTLAI
+822 FSKTFGI
-829 ALSSAG
+829 ALSSVK
-835 FLEETG
+835 FLEETE

-859 TAVRRRYAE
+859 TAVRKRYAE
-868 AVDFG
+868 VVDFA

-888 TGEVERITPLVNIFD
+888 TGEVEKITSLVNIFD
-903 KDAFAREVAK
+903 ADAFAREVEK
-913 LPNDAAK
+913 LPNAAAK

-932 HERMQEDPAF
+932 HDRMQEDPAF

-949 LIATI
+949 LIAAI
-954 AAFRQ
+954 AAFRE
-959 ERIKANEYLRK
+959 ERIKANEYLKK
-970 VTEIMNAVLSRTG
+970 VTEIMNAVRNRTG
-983 DRIPDKLAGYDVAK
+983 DQIPKKLKSHNVAK
-997 AYFGSLRET
+997 AYFGSLKEI
-1006 LERFDKGDDGFEAG
+1006 LGRFDNGQDAFESFVADVA
-1020 LADLA
+1020 LAVDE
-1025 LGIDKIIEQ
+1025 IIER

-1039 WASDIDIQNRMKN
+1039 WTSDKDTQNRMRN

-1059 DFKDQTGFEITF
+1059 EFKEKDGLEITF
-1071 DDMDAIMEQ
+1071 EDMDAIMEQ

>member
-1 MDDMKPASDSRIA
+1 MTDFEKTPQ
-14 PKYSED
+14 YTED

-36 QYLTPAE
+36 QYLSPDE
-43 ALDLRGGKLGNV
+43 ALKLRGGRRRDV
-55 LLEGILVPW
+55 LLEGILVSW
-64 LREHNRV
+64 LREHNRI

-86 SALQALDVRAHGHAP
+86 SGLQALNVGAHGHAP

-108 TNEKIYDLLC
+108 TNENIYNLLS

-123 QQTVDGDIKSF
+123 QQSVDGDIKSF
-134 TLHYID
+134 TLNYID
-140 WEHPENNVFHV
+140 WKHPKNNVFHV
-151 TEEFAVERTGCRG
+151 TEEFVVERTVCRG
-164 ESQPTRTRTRRPDIV
+164 ELQFARTQTRRPDIV
-179 LFVNGIPLCVIE
+179 LFVNGIPFGVIE

-196 IKDPIR
+196 IKDPMR

-214 DEIPYL
+214 EEIPHL
-220 FLYSQ
+220 FMYSQ
-225 LLLALS
+225 ILLALS
-231 KNEAKYATT
+231 KNEARYATT
-240 GTPAK
+240 GTQAK
-245 FWAVWRE
+245 FWSVWRE
-252 DNIDIAG
+252 DDIETVG
-259 ADGHLPLKDAVNIPL
+259 ADGHPPLKNLVRIPL
-274 TEAQAD
+274 TEAQVD
-280 KLFAENEWLVREKP
+280 KLFTENEWIVREKP
-294 AEYGM
+294 ADYGNFQ
-299 LKRQVTEQDRALYAL
+299 RQVTEQDRALYAL
-314 CRPERLLEL
+314 CRPERVLEL

-330 DAGVKKIARY
+330 DTGVKKIARY
-340 QQYFCVKKIMDRIR
+340 QQYFAVKKIMERIKTLDK
-354 IRERDGR
+354 DGR

-381 LAKSIALDPEISDYK
+381 LAKSIALCPEIPDYK

-410 YRTFHHCGKEVEQA
+410 YGTFHNCGKEMEQA
-424 KTGKHLADM
+424 KTGKHLSDM
-433 LKGNK
+433 LKTNK
-438 QRIVTTII
+438 QRIISTII
-446 DKFEAAV
+446 NKFEAAV

-485 RALPNACYIG
+485 RVLPNACYIG

-541 QYVDSKGI
+541 QYVDAKGI

-557 ANLSK
+557 ENLSK
-562 EQAADLKKKFS
+562 EQAADLKRKFS

-578 NKAAQKVMAIAW
+578 NKADQNVMAIAW
-590 DISEHFR
+590 DISKHFR
-597 DNWQGTGFK
+597 DNWHGTGFK
-606 GQLVAQDKAT
+606 GQLVTQDKAA

-652 KLTVQRFWK
+652 KLAVQRFWK
-661 ATISK
+661 ATMQK
-666 YGSER
+666 YGRER
-671 EYNKQVINAFKNAEH
+671 EYNNKVINAFKTAED

-724 RVNRLCDGKEFGY
+724 RVNRLYDGKEFGY

-747 LDHALDLYSSLPE
+747 LDHALDLYASLPD
-760 FDAGDIRDILTDVS
+760 FDAGDIKDILTDVS
-774 VETQTLPQKHS
+774 VVTSTLAQKHS
-785 ILWDTFKEV
+785 ILWDTFKKV

-800 EAYEL
+800 EEYEL

-815 FYERLSA
+815 FYERLTA
-822 FSKTLAI
+822 FSKTLGI
-829 ALSSAG
+829 ALSSVK
-835 FLEETG
+835 FLEETK
-841 PEKLSR
+841 PSKISR
-847 YRADLKFFSKLR
+847 YRADLKFFAKLR
-859 TAVRRRYAE
+859 ASVRRRYAE
-868 AVDFG
+868 VVDFG

-888 TGEVERITPLVNIFD
+888 TGEVEKITPLVNIFD
-903 KDAFAREVAK
+903 KDAFASEVEK
-913 LPNDAAK
+913 LPNAAAK

-932 HERMQEDPAF
+932 HDRMQEDPAF

-949 LIATI
+949 LNETI

-959 ERIKANEYLRK
+959 ERIKANEYLK
-970 VTEIMNAVLSRTG
+970 QVTDIMNAVRNRTG
-983 DRIPDKLAGYDVAK
+983 DRIPDKLASHDVAK
-997 AYFGSLRET
+997 AYFGSIKEILV
-1006 LERFDKGDDGFEAG
+1006 RFNKGNSGFDDR
-1020 LADLA
+1020 LADTALA
-1025 LGIDKIIEQ
+1025 IDEIIER

-1039 WASDIDIQNRMKN
+1039 WTSDTDTQNRIKN
-1052 EIEDLLF
+1052 EIEDFLF
-1059 DFKDQTGFEITF
+1059 EFKDKVGVDITF
-1071 DDMDAIMEQ
+1071 EDMDAIMEQ